1 VLEDVEHLHVSEL
14 KQPLTSA
21 GSVEDLPPAPPL
33 RIREIGNIVL
43 VLVSVGDPINPP
55 SHMNVRA
62 DMSFSTVVSIVPVGF
77 HLTSRHLIKVINQL
91 QMRDIWNRHLH
102 SGR

>member
-1 VLEDVEHLHVSEL
+1 VLKDVEHLHVSEL

-33 RIREIGNIVL
+33 RIREIGNIVH

-55 SHMNVRA
+55 THMNVSG
-62 DMSFSTVVSIVPVGF
+62 DMSFSTVVSILPVGF
-77 HLTSRHLIKVINQL
+77 RLTSRHPTKVINQL
-91 QMRDIWNRHLH
+91 RNRDIWNRHLH
-102 SGR
+102 SWR